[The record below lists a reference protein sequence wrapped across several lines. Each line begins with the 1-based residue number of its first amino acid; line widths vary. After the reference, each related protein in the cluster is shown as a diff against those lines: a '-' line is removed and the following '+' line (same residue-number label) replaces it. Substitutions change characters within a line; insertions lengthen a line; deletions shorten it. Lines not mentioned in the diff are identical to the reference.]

1 MNQQDMIKWLLC
13 FLLVGIFAICIVY
26 IIVSWPFSEGMKT
39 TKPMKKMRP
48 RPRPRP
54 RPKVINTKP
63 PLPITNLVIEEEEK
77 GKCKGKGTKPEDES
91 SLSNPSIQY
100 YVIHVKTN
108 TFREQNIIDQQETLG
123 QPILVFDAVD
133 GVSFK
138 GVRNIE
144 DFLRKEYDPRIIDD
158 YSPRKK
164 HINEIACY
172 MSHAMLVRSIA
183 NGNDSSMTAADYTVI
198 FEDDFQILG
207 GSNLHAKVQRILRIM
222 EREDPDFDMIFLGTV
237 NSGRGVSLTDD
248 IYHFNTSPG
257 LIVYGAHG
265 YVINNK
271 NAKKIYGEMIEI
283 KDVVDVQYFN
293 AMRKGRLRG
302 YVVEPMLVRQQNEKF
317 GTTVRL

>member
-1 MNQQDMIKWLLC
+1 
-13 FLLVGIFAICIVY
+13 VY

-54 RPKVINTKP
+54 KVINTKP
-63 PLPITNLVIEEEEK
+63 PLPITNLVIEDKEDKEEEEEEEEE
-77 GKCKGKGTKPEDES
+77 KGTKPEDES

-108 TFREQNIIDQQETLG
+108 TFRDQNIIDQQETLG
-123 QPILVFDAVD
+123 QPIFVFDAVD
-133 GVSFK
+133 GASFK
-138 GVRNIE
+138 GVQNIE
-144 DFLRKEYDPRIIDD
+144 NFLRKKYDSRIVDD
-158 YSPRKK
+158 YSSRKK

-172 MSHAMLVRSIA
+172 MSHATLVRSIA
-183 NGNDSSMTAADYTVI
+183 DGGGSLSSAADYTVI

-207 GSNLHAKVQRILRIM
+207 GSNLHAKLQRILRIM
-222 EREDPDFDMIFLGTV
+222 EREDPDFDMVFLGTV

>member
-1 MNQQDMIKWLLC
+1 
-13 FLLVGIFAICIVY
+13 VY
-26 IIVSWPFSEGMKT
+26 IIVSWPFYEGMKT
-39 TKPMKKMRP
+39 TKPLKKM

-63 PLPITNLVIEEEEK
+63 PLPITNLVIEDKEEEEDEEK
-77 GKCKGKGTKPEDES
+77 GKGKGKGTKPEYES

-100 YVIHVKTN
+100 YVIHVETN
-108 TFREQNIIDQQETLG
+108 TFRDQNIIDQQETLG

-133 GVSFK
+133 GASFK

-183 NGNDSSMTAADYTVI
+183 DSAADYTVV

-207 GSNLHAKVQRILRIM
+207 GSNLHAKLQRILRTM

-237 NSGRGVSLTDD
+237 NSGRGVSLADD

-283 KDVVDVQYFN
+283 SDVVDVQYFN

>member
-1 MNQQDMIKWLLC
+1 M
-13 FLLVGIFAICIVY
+13 
-26 IIVSWPFSEGMKT
+26 
-39 TKPMKKMRP
+39 
-48 RPRPRP
+48 
-54 RPKVINTKP
+54 
-63 PLPITNLVIEEEEK
+63 VIEEEEEEEEEEYEDKEDNEYKEDKDK
-77 GKCKGKGTKPEDES
+77 GKEKNKSKGTTTYHEPERES

-100 YVIHVKTN
+100 CVIHVKTN
-108 TFREQNIIDQQETLG
+108 TFRDQNIIDQQETLG
-123 QPILVFDAVD
+123 QPIFVFDAVD
-133 GVSFK
+133 GASFK
-138 GVRNIE
+138 GVQNIE
-144 DFLRKEYDPRIIDD
+144 NFLRKKYDSRIVDD
-158 YSPRKK
+158 YSSRKK

-172 MSHAMLVRSIA
+172 MSHATLVRSIA
-183 NGNDSSMTAADYTVI
+183 DGGGSLSSAADYTVI
-198 FEDDFQILG
+198 FEDDFQIIG
-207 GSNLHAKVQRILRIM
+207 GSNLHANLQRILRTM
-222 EREDPDFDMIFLGTV
+222 ERKDPDFDMVFLGTV
-237 NSGRGVSLTDD
+237 NSGRGVSLADD